1 MVWEPAHGENC
12 VSAANA
18 KKVVF
23 SLDAISIG
31 LRSGFPRECPRFFR
45 LSDLGR
51 FRRLAQA
58 FRPNVNGSPIE
69 TRLVLLAG
77 HLHGIRNG
85 FTSFYRVRVRRIERG
100 ELTGA
105 GHWPKHVPLPQGGS
119 NKTKV
124 EIL

>member
-69 TRLVLLAG
+69 TKSVLLAG
-77 HLHGIRNG
+77 HLRGICNG
-85 FTSFYRVRVRRIERG
+85 FASFYRVRARGIEMG
-100 ELTGA
+100 KLTGA
-105 GHWPKHVPLPQGGS
+105 RHWPKLGPLSTGGN

-124 EIL
+124 EIP